1 MKNLREILESK
12 TREELAYLI
21 GLAYYQKDKR
31 LGYWGAD
38 KRDIERIAR
47 IAFKGS
53 FGRPGRTKE
62 QMIERVLEHIGAE
75 NLRPEQI

>member
-1 MKNLREILESK
+1 MKNLIEILESK
-12 TREELAYLI
+12 TREELAYLV
-21 GLAYYQKDKR
+21 GLAVYQKHKR

-38 KRDIERIAR
+38 KRDIERIANVGL
-47 IAFKGS
+47 KGR
-53 FGRPGRTKE
+53 FQPPRTKE

>member
-1 MKNLREILESK
+1 MESLREILESK

-21 GLAYYQKDKR
+21 GLGSYQKDKR

-38 KRDIERIAR
+38 KRDIERIAN
-47 IAFKGS
+47 IALKGR
-53 FGRPGRTKE
+53 FQPPRTKP
-62 QMIERVLEHIGAE
+62 QMIERVVEHSGAE

>member
-1 MKNLREILESK
+1 MENLREILESK

-21 GLAYYQKDKR
+21 GLGFYQEKKR
-31 LGYWGAD
+31 LGRWDAD
-38 KRDIERIAR
+38 KRDIERVAR

-62 QMIERVLEHIGAE
+62 QMIERVLESLEAGK
-75 NLRPEQI
+75 LKREQI

>member
-21 GLAYYQKDKR
+21 GLAAYQKDKR
-31 LGYWGAD
+31 LGRWDAD

-53 FGRPGRTKE
+53 FSRPGRTKE
-62 QMIERVLEHIGAE
+62 QMIEQVLEHIEVG
-75 NLRPEQI
+75 NLKADQI